1 MEGIP
6 CGYFCPSVNA
16 IAGSVR
22 NPSLIYAYV
31 GEGWLYSTTNG
42 ADSWEC
48 CVDELSGFAGV
59 GPLFDPHDAD
69 RIWVLAYSGFFW
81 GYLYRS
87 NDLGGTW
94 DVVYDWC
101 SLSALAVDP
110 FTGRVYLVRNCEGQE
125 EVLVSEDGG
134 NTWNEIL
141 AFPCP
146 PEGDDCGYTSDL
158 LVAPW
163 NGADVML
170 GRWPSTDRPV
180 VWLSRDAGQSWN
192 PHENGL
198 PADAAW
204 VFPLRA
210 DIRHPG
216 MIYAGVNAD
225 SGNRGVWRIQLD
237 DVVVL
242 EAPAEASNAESR
254 PLRVLVNPATGE
266 ATFDA
271 SGTSIGAGDRLLVLD
286 AAGRIVSTVEG
297 SNERGAFRWDGR
309 DASGHMTPAGT
320 YFAVLDRGGKRS
332 AEKFVWLGR

>member
-1 MEGIP
+1 
-6 CGYFCPSVNA
+6 
-16 IAGSVR
+16 
-22 NPSLIYAYV
+22 
-31 GEGWLYSTTNG
+31 
-42 ADSWEC
+42 
-48 CVDELSGFAGV
+48 
-59 GPLFDPHDAD
+59 
-69 RIWVLAYSGFFW
+69 
-81 GYLYRS
+81 
-87 NDLGGTW
+87 
-94 DVVYDWC
+94 
-101 SLSALAVDP
+101 
-110 FTGRVYLVRNCEGQE
+110 
-125 EVLVSEDGG
+125 
-134 NTWNEIL
+134 
-141 AFPCP
+141 
-146 PEGDDCGYTSDL
+146 
-158 LVAPW
+158 
-163 NGADVML
+163 
-170 GRWPSTDRPV
+170 
-180 VWLSRDAGQSWN
+180 
-192 PHENGL
+192 
-198 PADAAW
+198 
-204 VFPLRA
+204 
-210 DIRHPG
+210 